1 MFTKNKEEKL
11 IANDEEFVALM
22 TKHNLSVRDLHILH
36 SQYIA
41 LHFSH
46 KLHAS
51 KELEKFN
58 DPTCQYPP
66 LPDIVAD
73 YRKEYNER

>member
-1 MFTKNKEEKL
+1 M

-22 TKHNLSVRDLHILH
+22 IKHNLSVRDLHILH

-58 DPTCQYPP
+58 DPRLKVPVPSTVMETLNDPE
-66 LPDIVAD
+66 IG
-73 YRKEYNER
+73 EN